1 MSAIDAQLRLFQSFS
16 CHVATEESTAA
27 PGEEITAVPPGK
39 TTNNTEKEKKKLLNS
54 NYLSLNFLLSL
65 LLYFLFAMKSS
76 VRLQ

>member
-39 TTNNTEKEKKKLLNS
+39 TTNNTEKEKKKLLN
-54 NYLSLNFLLSL
+54 
-65 LLYFLFAMKSS
+65 
-76 VRLQ
+76 